1 MHIVNEA
8 TLRRI
13 LQSHH
18 DFAPFP
24 TIFDR
29 AAWESRQDHPVAR
42 IILPLA
48 ESLAGTQAP
57 ALPATLSLDFDRSGQ
72 RIPFEAQYHGRRTR
86 LNVLVLAE
94 CLLGDGRYLPAIAD
108 LLQSICEEPTWA
120 MTARV
125 RPGGPADIDLYAAGT
140 GLLVAESAYLLGEAL
155 PAEVRECVRH
165 SCHVRLIEPYLA
177 ATVFSWDNPVSS
189 TGIVAAALYLESDIT
204 IQARVLSKA
213 LGKLPAYLDDFSAE
227 NSQYGGSSY
236 WSLLHYTVLG
246 HLVEAR
252 TGGQLDM
259 FSHPNM
265 KDICR
270 FITGLELSPGE
281 FINFSDAARA
291 VVKAAGVCC
300 WVGHRVGVPEMVG
313 LGRRVLPML
322 TPERVHGDVYR
333 RGRFRPEFIFR
344 SLMWGD
350 TEPAAPPKHR
360 STTFL
365 RGFQWLISRYDPADP
380 MGLVLA
386 AKGGHNGEDQN
397 HNDVGQF
404 IIHYAGE
411 SFVVDPGAR
420 NFARDFSGEDR
431 YEQLECRSRGHCVP
445 VVNGREQSPGQ
456 EYAAKLIGT
465 ELTFSGDRM
474 ELELAGAYSSKA
486 GIESIRRRVS
496 LVRMQPKGQIIV
508 RDDFHFEDPP
518 NLYESRVYT
527 YAAVEQ
533 VAPGYLR
540 LTGKQGVM
548 AIRYDAHNVVL
559 RLEEMQQGDNTPPG
573 RVLNRMRFVQL
584 AHKDSM
590 ILRFVPE

>member
-1 MHIVNEA
+1 MHIVNES

-13 LQSHH
+13 LQSNEA
-18 DFAPFP
+18 FAPFP
-24 TIFDR
+24 TIADR
-29 AAWESRQDHPVAR
+29 AVWESRASHPVAR
-42 IILPLA
+42 IILEVA
-48 ESLAGTQAP
+48 QSQASAKVP

-72 RIPFEAQYHGRRTR
+72 RQPFEVQYWSRRTR
-86 LNVLVLAE
+86 LNALSLAE
-94 CLLGDGRYLPAIAD
+94 CLVNDGSYLPTIVDLIRAILD
-108 LLQSICEEPTWA
+108 EPTWA
-120 MTARV
+120 WNARI
-125 RPGGPADIDLYAAGT
+125 RPEGPAEIDVYAGT
-140 GLLVAESAYLLGEAL
+140 TGMLLAETDYLLGDLL
-155 PAEVRECVRH
+155 PADVRARIRKEFH
-165 SCHVRLIEPYLA
+165 ERLVQPYLQ
-177 ATVFSWDNPVSS
+177 ATVFTWDNPVSS
-189 TGIVAAALYLESDIT
+189 SNIVGAALYLEDDIAV
-204 IQARVLSKA
+204 QARVLSKS

-236 WSLLHYTVLG
+236 WSMMHYALLG

-252 TGGQLDM
+252 TGGEIDM
-259 FSHPNM
+259 FDHPNM

-270 FITGLELSPGE
+270 FLACMELSPGE
-281 FINFSDAARA
+281 FINFSDQARA
-291 VVKAAGVCC
+291 VVKAAGICQ
-300 WVGHRVGVPEMVG
+300 WLGQRVGVPELVD
-313 LGRRVLPML
+313 LGRRVLPMM
-322 TPERVHGDVYR
+322 TTDRVHSDAYR

-344 SLMWGD
+344 TLMWSD
-350 TEPAAPPKHR
+350 TAPASPAYHR
-360 STTFL
+360 ATTFL
-365 RGFQWLISRYDPADP
+365 RGFQWLISRYEPSDP

-386 AKGGHNGEDQN
+386 AKGGHNGEDLN

-411 SFVVDPGAR
+411 SFVVDPGPR
-420 NFARDFSGEDR
+420 TFARDFSGEDR
-431 YEQLECRSRGHCVP
+431 YEQLECRSRGHNVP

-456 EYAAKLIGT
+456 EYGARLIGT
-465 ELTFSGDRM
+465 ELTAAGDRM

-486 GIESIRRRVS
+486 GIESIRRRLS

-527 YAAVEQ
+527 YHPVEQ

-540 LTGKQGVM
+540 LTGKNGVL

-559 RLEEMQQGDNTPPG
+559 RLEEMQSGANTPPG
-573 RVLNRMRFVQL
+573 RVLNRLRFVQL